1 MPPENRLDDLTARER
16 EVLDLVRLGL
26 TNEEIAGR
34 LGITEAGAK
43 YHVSQILSRLGVA
56 TREEAA
62 AVATHAPATHVAEA
76 FQPRRG
82 RWWAALPLAA
92 KAAGVAVMLAAVLGL
107 AVLTWGVLQ
116 TSDGATGSAGEIVF
130 VSDRSGN
137 HEIWVVD
144 ANGENLRQVT
154 QMPPITQMPPMN
166 YTPAF
171 SPDGRTIAFSHSPGG
186 DESSDLY
193 LIKSDGSELR
203 QLTTTKQSYEESPSF
218 LPDGQTIVYT
228 RNGALYSIDVSGE
241 NERPLGLRA
250 FTVDAAPD
258 RPEIAYTAGVLG
270 MHYEEPVVSIRDLED
285 GMSRRL
291 TTEMAYTA
299 SPSWSPDGTRIAME
313 CAREPIITM
322 FGAPTPADTIG
333 ICVVDVDGS
342 NLRKIADWGSRPTWS
357 PDGQWI
363 AFLGAGEGISL
374 VRADGTALHQIA
386 ACDCQILDPNWSP
399 R

>member
-1 MPPENRLDDLTARER
+1 MAPENRLDELTARER

-34 LGITEAGAK
+34 LGITEAGIK
-43 YHVSQILSRLGVA
+43 YHVSQILSKLGVT
-56 TREEAA
+56 TRGEAA
-62 AVATHAPATHVAEA
+62 GVALAPS
-76 FQPRRG
+76 R
-82 RWWAALPLAA
+82 RWWAAPPLAA
-92 KAAGVAVMLAAVLGL
+92 RAAGAAVVLAALAGLGL
-107 AVLTWGVLQ
+107 LAWGVLR
-116 TSDGATGSAGEIVF
+116 TSDGATGSVGEIVF
-130 VSDRSGN
+130 VSDRSGD

-144 ANGENLRQVT
+144 ANGDNLRQVT
-154 QMPPITQMPPMN
+154 QMPPMN
-166 YTPAF
+166 YAPVL

-186 DESSDLY
+186 EESSDLY
-193 LIKSDGSELR
+193 LIKTDGSDLR

-250 FTVDAAPD
+250 FTADAAPD
-258 RPEIAYTAGVLG
+258 RPEIAYTAGVMGL
-270 MHYEEPVVSIRDLED
+270 HYEAPVVSIRDLED
-285 GMSRRL
+285 GTSRRL

-322 FGAPTPADTIG
+322 FGAPTPADPVG
-333 ICVVDVDGS
+333 ICVVDADGS
-342 NLRKIADWGSRPTWS
+342 NLRKIAEWGQHPTWS
-357 PDGQWI
+357 PDGNWI
-363 AFLGAGEGISL
+363 AFVGSGEQGIAL
-374 VRADGTALHQIA
+374 IRPDGTALHQIVP
-386 ACDCQILDPNWSP
+386 CDCQILDPNWSP